1 MTAGW
6 HDLPKAHQ
14 SFTDIFFLHTL
25 LEAKHGAADENTTD
39 ADLEN
44 TASVSVETISGDY
57 KKKVLFGIL

>member
-1 MTAGW
+1 MTC
-6 HDLPKAHQ
+6 PKLTKVLLT
-14 SFTDIFFLHTL
+14 FFFLHTL